1 MNKTLWGLQTV
12 VGHRHRHY
20 SIFALCFAAVFF
32 LAAQAYALTVDNIR
46 FGLHQDKT
54 RMVLDMDD
62 VSKFRAFMLDDPY
75 RLVID
80 LPQYNWQAGSISK
93 PATSGVNGI
102 RQGNLQPG
110 ISRIVVDLN
119 QPMLIESAFNLRANA
134 GKPDRLVIDF
144 SKTSASGF
152 IAGKDKIHGILEI
165 GANTAANAVPSPP
178 PAETDAQQQPRP
190 APAQKPLV
198 KQASIS
204 GMAMP
209 GHKPEPPALPTY
221 DKPMI
226 MIDAGH
232 GGVDPGAI
240 GANGVFEKH
249 IVLSAAR
256 ELKAALEATG
266 RYKVALTR
274 NADKYLKLYQR
285 VDLARQQNA
294 DLFIS
299 LHADTIGKS
308 HVRGASVYT
317 LSENAS
323 DEQTEKLA
331 ARENK
336 ADLIAG
342 VDLSHEDKQ
351 VADIL
356 VDLTMRDTM
365 NQSKFFANTL
375 VGYMD
380 GSGIRTLERPHR
392 YAGFA
397 VLKAPDIPSVLVE
410 LGFLSNQ
417 TEARMLA
424 KPEYRQQIIRALVKG
439 IDGYF
444 EKVRLNQ
451 KT

>member
-1 MNKTLWGLQTV
+1 MLGKSYRTFGLLLLFMAAFV
-12 VGHRHRHY
+12 VTSGTAH
-20 SIFALCFAAVFF
+20 
-32 LAAQAYALTVDNIR
+32 ALTVDNVR
-46 FGLHQDKT
+46 FGIHKNKT

-62 VSKFRAFMLDDPY
+62 VSKFRAFVLDNPY
-75 RLVID
+75 RLVVD
-80 LPQYNWQAGSISK
+80 LPQYNWRVDGISK
-93 PATSGVNGI
+93 PASSGVTAI

-119 QPMLIESAFNLRANA
+119 RPMLIESAFNLRGSA
-134 GKPDRLVIDF
+134 GKSDRLVIDF
-144 SKTSASGF
+144 SKTSPSGF
-152 IAGKDKIHGILEI
+152 AAGKDKIHGILDVDKAITTRAPE
-165 GANTAANAVPSPP
+165 
-178 PAETDAQQQPRP
+178 P
-190 APAQKPLV
+190 APAKQAARAAPKPQTEQKPPV
-198 KQASIS
+198 RQNAVS
-204 GMAMP
+204 GMAVP
-209 GHKPEPPALPTY
+209 GYKPAPPALPTY
-221 DKPMI
+221 DKPLI
-226 MIDAGH
+226 VIDAGH
-232 GGVDPGAI
+232 GGIDPGAI
-240 GANGVFEKH
+240 ASNGLFEKH

-256 ELKAALEATG
+256 ELKMALEATG
-266 RYKVALTR
+266 RYKVEMTR
-274 NADKYLKLYQR
+274 NSDKYLKLYQR
-285 VDLARQQNA
+285 VDIARKKNA

-308 HVRGASVYT
+308 HVRGASIYT

-323 DEQTEKLA
+323 DSQTAQLA

-342 VDLSHEDKQ
+342 VDLSTEDKQ

-375 VGYMD
+375 VGHMD
-380 GSGIRTLERPHR
+380 SNGIRTLEKPHR

-410 LGFLSNQ
+410 LGFLSNRA
-417 TEARMLA
+417 EADLLA
-424 KPEYRQQIIRALVKG
+424 KPEYRQQIIRALVRG